1 MPHMITAECI
11 NCTACALDCPTEA
24 ITPGPNQF
32 IINPNVCTDCEG
44 LYNTPMCAFVCPVGA
59 CVPKR
64 ASYEARIETMA
75 ARGAL
80 PVRYAPD
87 APTGQYVH
95 GGWYEESPFVFM
107 ESIGESETET

>member
-24 ITPGPNQF
+24 ITPGSNQF

-44 LYNTPMCAFVCPVGA
+44 LYNSPRCSFVCPVGA

-64 ASYEARIETMA
+64 ASYEVRIETMA

-87 APTGQYVH
+87 APAGQYVH
-95 GGWYEESPFVFM
+95 GGWYEESPFIRM
-107 ESIGESETET
+107 ETIGDPDADT